1 MRRGAKPTKPKV
13 EAKPPAAR
21 TSLKNE
27 GSRLRELEKRLTEA
41 LGQQRA
47 TAEVLQTRTRELSEA
62 QEQQA
67 ATSEIL
73 GIISRS
79 PTTVQPTFDAIAA
92 SATTLCDAATAG
104 VFRFDGQ
111 LIHLVAHHDW
121 TEAELEAVRRSFPI
135 PPGRGSVTARAI
147 QTREIVHVADAAAE
161 PEYVPVDILQAGFR
175 TTLSLPMRRDGEPIG
190 AITRSSCSRPSP
202 IKP

>member
-79 PTTVQPTFDAIAA
+79 PTTVEPTFDAIAA
-92 SATTLCDAATAG
+92 SATTLCDAATSG

-121 TEAELEAVRRSFPI
+121 TAAELEAVRGP
-135 PPGRGSVTARAI
+135 
-147 QTREIVHVADAAAE
+147 
-161 PEYVPVDILQAGFR
+161 FR
-175 TTLSLPMRRDGEPIG
+175 FRRVGG
-190 AITRSSCSRPSP
+190 A
-202 IKP
+202 